1 MEESSMT
8 PGINAARKAAVPHTI
23 HEYEHDPASESYGIE
38 AAEKTGVDPARVFKT
53 LVVAIDGKELVVGIV
68 PVTAMLN
75 MKLIARA
82 ARGKKA
88 AMAEKEAVERTT
100 GYVLGGVSPLGQK
113 KKLKTF
119 IDDSALGFDTIFVS
133 AGRRGLE
140 IELAPRDLATL
151 VNGGFF
157 PLHQEVTLLLLLG
170 ALAGPELLDLL
181 PPGADAHFGFI
192 TQLTL
197 AMVGFLLGERMA
209 VRNLAEGREAVIVS
223 LAVTLVTAAF
233 VAVAVWLVTRNLA
246 AALLLG
252 SIATAT
258 APAATLDTLKEAGA
272 NGPLTR
278 LVFQVV
284 AIDDAW
290 GAMLFSVCLVG
301 AQLLLGNGDTGLSTL
316 ATGFLD
322 VGGAVLLGIVLGLPM
337 AWLTGRLRP
346 GEPMLLESAGFVFV
360 AAGIASFL
368 GLSYLLTCMTLGIV
382 VANRA
387 RHHVRPF
394 RSIEGISEPFL
405 ALFFFMAGYQL
416 EWAMLPTLGALG
428 LAYVAARI
436 AGRLAGGR
444 FGGYLAGSE
453 PHTRKRIGACLMPQA
468 GVALGLALLATE
480 RLPELTYILP
490 LVIGA
495 TVIFEL
501 VGPPL
506 TLIQLR
512 RAGETGKGYQDEP
525 DED

>member
-1 MEESSMT
+1 MNHAT
-8 PGINAARKAAVPHTI
+8 DLLLIGGTLLLALAAHGIGQRIHVP
-23 HEYEHDPASESYGIE
+23 
-38 AAEKTGVDPARVFKT
+38 R
-53 LVVAIDGKELVVGIV
+53 
-68 PVTAMLN
+68 
-75 MKLIARA
+75 
-82 ARGKKA
+82 
-88 AMAEKEAVERTT
+88 
-100 GYVLGGVSPLGQK
+100 
-113 KKLKTF
+113 
-119 IDDSALGFDTIFVS
+119 
-133 AGRRGLE
+133 
-140 IELAPRDLATL
+140 
-151 VNGGFF
+151 
-157 PLHQEVTLLLLLG
+157 VTLLLLLG
-170 ALAGPELLDLL
+170 ALAGPDLLDLL

-209 VRNLAEGREAVIVS
+209 VKNLAEGREAVIVS

-233 VAVAVWLVTRNLA
+233 VAVAVWLITRNLA

-290 GAMLFSVCLVG
+290 GAMLFSVTLVG

-316 ATGFLD
+316 GIGFLD
-322 VGGAVLLGIVLGLPM
+322 VGGAVLLGMVLGLPM